1 MQTRTEDDTDID
13 SMREAWQLVAAVR
26 HDMRVAHD
34 VDEVFE
40 CRTGCLASA
49 RQTLKQLGRFT
60 QAYEA
65 MSQPQFASREELL
78 LSAVVCELTMRAE
91 PRRGG

>member
-1 MQTRTEDDTDID
+1 MQTRTEDDID
-13 SMREAWQLVAAVR
+13 SMKEAWQLVAAVR
-26 HDMRVAHD
+26 HDIRVASD

-49 RQTLKQLGRFT
+49 RQTLALLGRFT

-65 MSQPQFASREELL
+65 MSQPQFATR
-78 LSAVVCELTMRAE
+78 
-91 PRRGG
+91 

>member
-1 MQTRTEDDTDID
+1 MRTRTEDDID
-13 SMREAWQLVAAVR
+13 SMKEAWQLVAAVR
-26 HDMRVAHD
+26 HDIRVAND

-49 RQTLKQLGRFT
+49 RQTLALLGRFT

-65 MSQPQFASREELL
+65 MSQPQFATREELL
-78 LSAVVCELTMRAE
+78 LRAVVCELTIRAYDLVE
-91 PRRGG
+91 